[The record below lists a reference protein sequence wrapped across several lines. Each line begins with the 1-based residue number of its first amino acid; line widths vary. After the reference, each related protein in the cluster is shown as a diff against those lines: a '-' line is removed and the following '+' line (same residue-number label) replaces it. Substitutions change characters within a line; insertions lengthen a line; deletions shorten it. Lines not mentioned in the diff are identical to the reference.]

1 MGEYRFC
8 TKDLNSRRI
17 DFMDLDVNTKISGYI
32 LAGGRSSRMGSDK
45 ALLMVQGEP
54 LLQHMKNLIQPF
66 CDQVFISGSNPEYSK
81 FDVPLIPDIFSGCG
95 PIAGLYS
102 SLHYSSTEWNLII
115 SVDVPFVN
123 EELIRLLIAN
133 ALGCDCVIPRHES
146 GVEPLVAMYNRS
158 CLPVLEEMIK
168 IGNFK
173 LQNLISILDTK
184 YLNCND
190 LIQKHPRLFH
200 NLNRKEDFLS
210 I

>member
-1 MGEYRFC
+1 MEDER
-8 TKDLNSRRI
+8 N
-17 DFMDLDVNTKISGYI
+17 ISGFV
-32 LAGGRSSRMGSDK
+32 LAGGKSSRMGTDK
-45 ALLMVQGEP
+45 ALLMFQGEP
-54 LLQHMKNLIQPF
+54 LLQRMKNLIEPI
-66 CDQVFISGSNPEYSK
+66 CDQVFISSGNPEYSN
-81 FDVPLIPDIFSGCG
+81 FDAPLIPDIFSGCG

-102 SLHYSSTEWNLII
+102 SLEYSSTDWNLFV

-133 ALGCDCVIPRHES
+133 AFGCDCVIPQHES

-168 IGNFK
+168 TGNFK
-173 LQNLISILDTK
+173 LQNLISILDAK

-190 LIQKHPRLFH
+190 LIQKYPRLFH
-200 NLNRKEDFLS
+200 NLNRMDDFLS